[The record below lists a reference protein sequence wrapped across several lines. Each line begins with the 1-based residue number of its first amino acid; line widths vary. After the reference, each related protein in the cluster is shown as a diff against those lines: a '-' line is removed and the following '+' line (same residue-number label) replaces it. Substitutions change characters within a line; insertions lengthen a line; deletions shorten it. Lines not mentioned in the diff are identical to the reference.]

1 MSNLKVS
8 FGDCMSSLASPW
20 SLSRS
25 LNKFVASTK
34 AMLYYLFI
42 PSWFTCRVALM
53 LLLQARASAC
63 ISTRHLPK
71 QRGCPNVSLS
81 CQDRMTRCKNLDI
94 NRSIFGCLALQA
106 SPNNQLTS
114 PDVISP
120 LFKIKSITN
129 SQCDNFDRK
138 VSIDWVAAEKWLDEK
153 ACTLMGRFNK
163 ERTLKYYV
171 HSFW

>member
-1 MSNLKVS
+1 MIQPSISTEAIKRWNNVRFES
-8 FGDCMSSLASPW
+8 FIWWLHASLASPW

-34 AMLYYLFI
+34 PMLYYLFI
-42 PSWFTCRVALM
+42 PSQFTSRVALM

-81 CQDRMTRCKNLDI
+81 YRDSMTRCENLDI

-106 SPNNQLTS
+106 RPNNRPTS
-114 PDVISP
+114 PDVIFCLSSKSKPSP
-120 LFKIKSITN
+120 FHSVIL
-129 SQCDNFDRK
+129 NFDSK
-138 VSIDWVAAEKWLDEK
+138 ISID
-153 ACTLMGRFNK
+153 
-163 ERTLKYYV
+163 
-171 HSFW
+171 